1 VRGVPLSMQ
10 DGLSSPPR
18 PPGRR
23 ALVLNHARAQGPRLA
38 AIVLLSLLLGV
49 PAALQPWPLKLL
61 LDHALG
67 AAAQPGPLPGWLSSL
82 GIPLAPMSLVLL
94 AAAASLLLFAAG
106 AALEGALTWI
116 WSATSQ
122 RMVQALAADLFLH
135 LQGLSLL
142 FHARRPVG
150 DSMARITTD
159 AWCIHAM
166 IDGLLV
172 SPVRHLVVFAAVAGL
187 AWQLDPALSLLTFA
201 AAPLLAAS
209 ALHFGALLKGL
220 EHRKRDAEARLGAF
234 LHQVFGALPMV
245 QAFAAGARNR
255 QVFGTLAG
263 ALAAAQR
270 RTLLVGHAYGAV
282 NAVCITLGMAVVLFA
297 GGRRVLAQELT
308 LGSLFVFLAYFRTL
322 EASSRA
328 LLQSYGNLRGAQAG
342 VERVLEILAT
352 PAAVAD
358 APGAQALPRTDH
370 GAHLVFE
377 HVGFGY
383 ETGQPV
389 LRDLCLEIRPGRTLA
404 LVGMTGAGKS
414 TLASMV
420 PRLIDP
426 QEGRILVDGQDL
438 RTLRLASL
446 REQVAMV
453 LQEPFLLPLTVA
465 GNIAYGCSDA
475 PRDAIVAAAVAAHA
489 DGFIRALPQ
498 GYDTVLGEQGAPLS
512 GGQRQRLAIA
522 RAMLRNAR
530 VLVLD
535 EPTSALDGQTEQQV
549 VAALERLRAGRT
561 TLVIAHRLSTVR
573 SADQVAV
580 LADGRVAELGTHAEL
595 LAAGGRYA
603 RLHALQGLAP

>member
-1 VRGVPLSMQ
+1 MPGSLGPAPR
-10 DGLSSPPR
+10 SPS
-18 PPGRR
+18 RR
-23 ALVLNHARAQGPRLA
+23 ALVLAHVRAHGHRLA
-38 AIVLLSLLLGV
+38 AIVLLGLLLGV

-67 AAAQPGPLPGWLSSL
+67 AASLPGWLSGL
-82 GIPLAPMSLVLL
+82 GIPLRPMSLVLL
-94 AAAASLLLFAAG
+94 AAAASLLLFCVG
-106 AALEGALTWI
+106 AALESALTWL

-122 RMVQALAADLFLH
+122 RMVQALAGELFLH

-166 IDGLLV
+166 IDGLFL
-172 SPVRHLVVFAAVAGL
+172 SPLRHLVVFAAVAGL
-187 AWQLDPALSLLTFA
+187 AWQLDPGLSLLTFA

-209 ALHFGALLKGL
+209 ALYFGALLKGL

-234 LHQVFGALPMV
+234 LQQVFGALPMV

-255 QVFGTLAG
+255 QVFGALAG
-263 ALAAAQR
+263 TLAAAQR
-270 RTLLVGHAYGAV
+270 RTQLAGQAYGAV
-282 NAVCITLGMAVVLFA
+282 NAACLTLGMALVLFA

-328 LLQSYGNLRGAQAG
+328 LLQSYGSLRAAQAG

-352 PAAVAD
+352 PAAVVD
-358 APGAQALPRTDH
+358 APGAQALSRTDR

-383 ETGQPV
+383 EPGRPV
-389 LRDLCLEIRPGRTLA
+389 LQDLCLEIPPGRTLA

-426 QEGRILVDGQDL
+426 QQGRILVDGQDL

-465 GNIAYGCSDA
+465 GNIAYGCGDA
-475 PRDAIVAAAVAAHA
+475 PRDAIVAAAMAAHA
-489 DGFIRALPQ
+489 DEFIRALPQ

-549 VAALERLRAGRT
+549 VAALQRLRAGRT

-603 RLHALQGLAP
+603 RLHALQGQRT